1 MESTIAFARGPLLVL
16 AFAIFF
22 LGLARQAVVTFV
34 ELIRAYRKA
43 GDDVVPWK
51 FMFKKSL
58 GWIIPVNGLRGT
70 RTFYTIA
77 SVVFHIGMLLVPLF
91 LAGHVALIKK
101 GIGIA
106 WPTLYPAVA
115 DGLTIA
121 AIIAM
126 LALFLLRLVSEASR
140 FLSTFQDWFLL
151 LLCLIPFLS
160 GYGIAH
166 PAFFPWAFSFTYL
179 VHLLSSELLLILIP
193 FTKLA
198 HVGLFPFT
206 RISWELGW
214 HFVPG
219 SGEKVRAGLGKE
231 GEPV

>member
-1 MESTIAFARGPLLVL
+1 METAIAFARGPLLVL

-58 GWIIPVNGLRGT
+58 GWIIPVNALRGT

-101 GIGIA
+101 GIGLA
-106 WPTLYPAVA
+106 WPSLNPAVA
-115 DGLTIA
+115 DFLTWSTIV
-121 AIIAM
+121 
-126 LALFLLRLVSEASR
+126 ALFVLLLLRLVSKASR

-151 LLCLIPFLS
+151 VLCLIPFLS
-160 GYGIAH
+160 GFYVAH
-166 PAFFPWAFSFTYL
+166 PAGSPLPFSFTYL
-179 VHLLSSELLLILIP
+179 VHLLSAELLIILIP

-219 SGEKVRAGLGKE
+219 SGEKVRTALGKE